1 MKQINYRQSQ
11 TVNQV
16 KIRFTEKPITPWGGV
31 ASIVAKFLETIRFRE
46 WVERNIPIKESSNNG
61 KGIYEK
67 VIAQFLTTLVGG
79 FRFSHVS
86 WWGNGTEVLME
97 TFGVKWLPKASSTLT
112 RFWNK
117 VSRQGLAEKMGISGR
132 SFARE
137 VLKWES
143 ISEDTLNLDSTVL
156 TRYGEQEGA
165 KRGYNPKKP
174 GRPSHHPLI
183 AFLGSG
189 YTVNVWN
196 RAGNVSAGQSA
207 SDFFEQT
214 RQMLGKDFRVK
225 GVLCDSGF
233 YLIKFIEYLEKM
245 GFCYTIAVPMWE
257 IFQREIMGI
266 KEWRKV
272 SQGIEVAEFRF
283 EHFDPKWKKERRY
296 IVVRQLVKLYPKA
309 SGKQPSLFK
318 ELEEWKGYRFS
329 VMITNDEASSPEE
342 LWRQYRKRANDENK
356 VKHLKEGFGLAS
368 FNTDNFWATEAV
380 MMMNVLIFHNLIHYL
395 NRTILNVK
403 GSMEQLRT
411 IRSKYFIIP
420 GLLGS
425 SGRHRMLRLSVNNRK
440 LKGKL
445 KYFLERISLISHQ
458 LNCIAVD
465 YG

>member
-1 MKQINYRQSQ
+1 MKQTNYRQSQ

-16 KIRFTEKPITPWGGV
+16 KIEFTRKPITPWGGV
-31 ASIVAKFLETIRFRE
+31 ASIVAKFLETIKFRE
-46 WVERNIPIKESSNNG
+46 WVENSIPIKEASNNG

-67 VIAQFLTTLVGG
+67 VIAQFLTTMVGG
-79 FRFSHVS
+79 FRFSHLS
-86 WWGNGTEVLME
+86 WWGNGIEVLMK
-97 TFGVKWLPKASSTLT
+97 TFGLEWLPQASSTLT

-117 VSRQGLAEKMGISGR
+117 VSKQGVAEKMGTSGR
-132 SFARE
+132 SFAKE
-137 VLKWES
+137 VIKWES

-165 KRGYNPKKP
+165 KIGYNPKKP

-196 RAGNVSAGQSA
+196 RAGNASAGQSA

-214 RQMLGKDFRVK
+214 RQMLGKGFRVK
-225 GVLCDSGF
+225 GALCDSGF
-233 YLIKFIEYLEKM
+233 YHIEFIEYLEER
-245 GFCYTIAVPMWE
+245 GFHYIVAVPIWE

-283 EHFDPKWKKERRY
+283 KHLDSKWKKERRY
-296 IVVRQLVKLYPKA
+296 VVVRQLVKICPKA
-309 SGKQPSLFK
+309 KGKQPSLFK
-318 ELEEWKGYRFS
+318 ELDEWKGYRFS
-329 VMITNDEASSPEE
+329 VMITNDERSCPEE
-342 LWRQYRKRANDENK
+342 LWRKYRKRSNDENK
-356 VKHLKEGFGLAS
+356 IKHLKEGFGLAS

-380 MMMNVLIFHNLIHYL
+380 MVMNVLIFHNLIHYL

-403 GSMEQLRT
+403 GPMEQLRT
-411 IRSKYFIIP
+411 LRSKYFIIP
-420 GLLGS
+420 GLLGNC
-425 SGRHRMLRLSVNNRK
+425 GGYHVLRLSVNNRK

-445 KYFLERISLISHQ
+445 KYFLEKISLISHR